1 MSWLPII
8 GLALLAF
15 IVAALIL
22 RMKRGGYM
30 LFGATLLFGLTG
42 YALQGAPAMPG
53 SPKPAQARP
62 SEAGFAM
69 IDSRRALF
77 DEGRPPANMLVL
89 ADGFARKGQ
98 HGDAA
103 EILRG
108 SLRDAPQDAESW
120 VALGNA
126 LVEHAEGQLTPASL
140 YAYGK
145 ADAAAPGHPGAP
157 YFLGVALIRSGQP
170 AQARGIWAEVL
181 EEAPADAA
189 WREPFAERLARL
201 DELLARMAAEGVG
214 PAPGSAPPP
223 VSPTAQGAPMGPAL

>member
-1 MSWLPII
+1 MSWLAII

-15 IVAALIL
+15 IAAALIL
-22 RMKRGGYM
+22 RMPRSGYM

-42 YALQGAPAMPG
+42 YALQGEPGMPG
-53 SPKPAQARP
+53 SPKPAKARP

-77 DEGRPPANMLVL
+77 DSGRAPGNMLIL
-89 ADGFARKGQ
+89 ADGFARRGR
-98 HGDAA
+98 HADAA

-126 LVEHAEGQLTPASL
+126 LVEHAQGQLTPASL
-140 YAYGK
+140 YAYGR
-145 ADAAAPGHPGAP
+145 ADAVAPGHPGAP

-170 AQARGIWAEVL
+170 GQARGIWAEL
-181 EEAPADAA
+181 LAGAPADAT
-189 WREPFAERLARL
+189 WREPFAQRLARL
-201 DELLARMAAEGVG
+201 DELLARIAEEGGG
-214 PAPGSAPPP
+214 PMPSQAPSPP
-223 VSPTAQGAPMGPAL
+223 AQAGPGAPMGPGL